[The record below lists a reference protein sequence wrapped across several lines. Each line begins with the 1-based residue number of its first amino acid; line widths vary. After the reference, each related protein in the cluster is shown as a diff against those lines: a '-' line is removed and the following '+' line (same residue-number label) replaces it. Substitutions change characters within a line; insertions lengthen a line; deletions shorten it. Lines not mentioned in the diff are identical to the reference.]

1 MKRQE
6 MVCRALDCGEAE
18 LGAIQIVHPVD
29 STRGLEREAVQHL
42 KGKEGKCWQEMD
54 IEGERN
60 KNLAESKSTEE
71 DHKL

>member
-1 MKRQE
+1 

-42 KGKEGKCWQEMD
+42 KGKEGKCWQGMD